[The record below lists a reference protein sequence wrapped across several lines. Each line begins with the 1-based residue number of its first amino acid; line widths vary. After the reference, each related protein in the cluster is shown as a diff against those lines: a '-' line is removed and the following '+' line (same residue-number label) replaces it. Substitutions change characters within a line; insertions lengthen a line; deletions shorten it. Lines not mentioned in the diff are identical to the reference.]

1 MKKVLFGFLMFAAM
15 MTPLVLTSCD
25 DDAEE
30 KEVPKEEE
38 KELVGT
44 ITEARTLDATVEYLL
59 TGPVIVQDGGTLN
72 IPAGTVIKAEKGFD
86 KYILVLRG
94 GKINVNGTAVAPVT
108 ITADTDDAKQGHW
121 GGLIINGKAPLSG
134 GTEGTTEI
142 NADHKYGGTN
152 VSDNSGTITYLKLE
166 YTGARSDADVEHNGL
181 TLNGVGNGTKIE
193 NVYIPYGADDAIE
206 FFGGSVNVK
215 NFLAVDPD
223 DDMFD
228 FTQGYSGTL
237 ENAYGIWQT
246 GYVSTESDPRG
257 IEADGNLDGNNP
269 TQTGQ
274 SDFTV
279 KNMTIDLRLAPS
291 TAEGNYMHDVIKVRR
306 GAKATIEN
314 ALVIGRGQAKDLID
328 VNDGKGAGDAT
339 TTISITNKLST
350 PLSGVKLNGTATVT
364 EEEANTGC
372 ATGIFSWTGYEF

>member
-1 MKKVLFGFLMFAAM
+1 MKKLLFVFLMFAVM
-15 MTPLVLTSCD
+15 MTPFVLTSCD
-25 DDAEE
+25 DGPKG
-30 KEVPKEEE
+30 KEIPEEE

-44 ITEARTLDATVEYLL
+44 IADVRNLDASVEYLI
-59 TGPVIVQDGGTLN
+59 TGPVIVGNGATLN
-72 IPAGTVIKAEKGFD
+72 IPAGILIKAEQGFD

-94 GKINVNGTAVAPVT
+94 GKININGTATAPVT
-108 ITADTDDAKQGHW
+108 ITGNTDNAKQGHW
-121 GGLIINGKAPLSG
+121 GGIIINGKAPLSG

-152 VSDNSGTITYLKLE
+152 VSDNSGSITYLKLE

-181 TLNGVGNGTKIE
+181 TLNGVGSSTKIE
-193 NVYIPYGADDAIE
+193 NVFIPYGADDAIE
-206 FFGGSVNVK
+206 FFGGSVSVK
-215 NFLAVDPD
+215 NLLAVDPD

-246 GYVSTESDPRG
+246 GYVSSESDPRG

-269 TQTGQ
+269 DQAGQ
-274 SDFTV
+274 SNFTV

-291 TAEGNYMHDVIKVRR
+291 TSEGNYMHDVIKVRR

-314 ALVIGRGQAKDLID
+314 ALIIGQGQAKDLVD
-328 VNDGKGAGDAT
+328 VNDGKGAGDPT
-339 TTISITNKLST
+339 TTISITNKLTT
-350 PLSGVKLNGTATVT
+350 PITGVKVNGTAVVT
-364 EEEANTGC
+364 ETEANTGC
-372 ATGIFSWTGYEF
+372 SRDIFSWTGYKF

>member
-25 DDAEE
+25 DDAED

-44 ITEARTLDATVEYLL
+44 ITEDRTLDATVEYLL

-274 SDFTV
+274 SNFTV

-314 ALVIGRGQAKDLID
+314 ALVIGQGQAKDLID
-328 VNDGKGAGDAT
+328 MNDSKGNGDPE
-339 TTISITNKLST
+339 TTIIITNKLT
-350 PLSGVKLNGTATVT
+350 TAINGEEVNGTAIVT
-364 EEEANTGC
+364 KAEANTGC
-372 ATGIFSWTGYEF
+372 SNDIFNWTGYEF

>member
-44 ITEARTLDATVEYLL
+44 ITEDRTLDATVEYLL

-215 NFLAVDPD
+215 NILAVDTD

-274 SDFTV
+274 SNFTV

-314 ALVIGRGQAKDLID
+314 ALVIGQGQAKDLID
-328 VNDGKGAGDAT
+328 MNDSKGNGDPE
-339 TTISITNKLST
+339 TTISITNKLT
-350 PLSGVKLNGTATVT
+350 TAINGEEVNGTAIVT
-364 EEEANTGC
+364 KAEANTGC
-372 ATGIFSWTGYEF
+372 SNDIFNWTGYEF

>member
-121 GGLIINGKAPLSG
+121 GGLIINGKAPLSC

-215 NFLAVDPD
+215 NILAVDPD

-274 SDFTV
+274 SNFTV

-314 ALVIGRGQAKDLID
+314 ALVIGQGQAKDLID
-328 VNDGKGAGDAT
+328 MNDSKGNGDPE
-339 TTISITNKLST
+339 TTISITNKLT
-350 PLSGVKLNGTATVT
+350 TAINGEEVNGTAIVT
-364 EEEANTGC
+364 KAEANTGC
-372 ATGIFSWTGYEF
+372 SNDIFNWTGYEF